1 MSEDKIR
8 IGMIGMGFYAITAH
22 VPALRDTGQVEIAA
36 ISRRNP
42 KALADAKE
50 ALDVEGAYA
59 DWHDLLDRSD
69 LDAIVVS
76 TAHHA
81 HAEPTI
87 AALQQGYPVLVEKPM
102 AVTSEDARA
111 MVEAAQQ
118 ANRLLAVGYNR
129 RSQGCWRAAKQAL
142 EQEKA
147 TPLCYLLLKLHLK
160 VKVPSLYQRTLF
172 RSKNKFIIKIFQ
184 ILKNI

>member
-8 IGMIGMGFYAITAH
+8 IGMIGIGFYAITAH

-50 ALDVEGAYA
+50 ALDVEGAYT
-59 DWHDLLDRSD
+59 DWHDLLKRSD
-69 LDAIVVS
+69 LGAIVVS

-87 AALQQGYPVLVEKPM
+87 AALQQGYPVLVEKTGP
-102 AVTSEDARA
+102 AAAA
-111 MVEAAQQ
+111 MDYGTTKVVGGVE
-118 ANRLLAVGYNR
+118 
-129 RSQGCWRAAKQAL
+129 
-142 EQEKA
+142 
-147 TPLCYLLLKLHLK
+147 KL
-160 VKVPSLYQRTLF
+160 RGINDFNAF
-172 RSKNKFIIKIFQ
+172 RSIED
-184 ILKNI
+184 ILKRR